1 MNDCAAI
8 HDLVARSVVTE
19 RPNLALQTAPD
30 GTVTILFSDIV
41 SSTEINAHVGDARWM
56 ELLHEHNEI
65 VRREKAF
72 HRGYEVKTI
81 GDAFMLAFQS
91 ARDAVHCAIAIQ
103 RAFAARNKAA
113 KPRIALR
120 IGLHLRELVREAD
133 DFLDNMLTTQPA
145 WRRRLARARFSFRLY
160 CVKWSNHRESSLLGH
175 EGHKL

>member
-81 GDAFMLAFQS
+81 RRCVHACLPKRARCSSLRYRYS
-91 ARDAVHCAIAIQ
+91 AR
-103 RAFAARNKAA
+103 
-113 KPRIALR
+113 
-120 IGLHLRELVREAD
+120 
-133 DFLDNMLTTQPA
+133 
-145 WRRRLARARFSFRLY
+145 FR
-160 CVKWSNHRESSLLGH
+160 SEEQGS
-175 EGHKL
+175 